1 MVASFFRSKS
11 WAAWAWGGLIL
22 LLLFIFADVYLSVE
36 FNKWYKNFYDLLQD
50 PKDINLFWSALTFF
64 LIIASLSIIIRVIST
79 YLANHYTLRWRQ
91 AMTEHYI
98 PLWKKLDSEVY
109 EGSSQRIQEDTQKF
123 ARLVE
128 ELGSQL
134 VRSILT
140 LIAFIPILWLLSKD
154 IAIPFLQFS
163 GSLVVVALGM
173 SIGGLIVS
181 WFVGIKLPGLE
192 YNNQKVEARFRKQ
205 LVYGEDNKK
214 YADPNT
220 LAEMFTG
227 IRLNYG
233 RLFLHYTYFN
243 IWKNLYYQFNIILPY
258 LLMGPS
264 LFGGL
269 ISLGII
275 VQTGNAFGKVHEA
288 ASVLLE
294 RWTQV
299 TELRSVVK
307 RLKEFEA
314 TIENNTLSSN
324 VEKAAL

>member
-1 MVASFFRSKS
+1 MMKSFFRSKE
-11 WAAWAWGGLIL
+11 WALWAWGVLIL

-50 PKDINLFWSALTFF
+50 PKDISLFWAALTFF
-64 LIIASLSIIIRVIST
+64 LVIASLSIVIRVISR
-79 YLANHYTLRWRQ
+79 YLANHYALRWRQ
-91 AMTEHYI
+91 AMTSHYI
-98 PLWKKLDSEVY
+98 PLWKKLDTEAY

-123 ARLVE
+123 TRLVE
-128 ELGSQL
+128 ELGEHL
-134 VRSILT
+134 IRSVLT
-140 LIAFIPILWLLSKD
+140 LIAFIPILWHLSKD

-173 SIGGLIVS
+173 SMGGLLVS
-181 WFVGIKLPGLE
+181 WFIGIKLPGLE

-214 YADPNT
+214 YADPNL

-227 IRLNYG
+227 IRMNYS

-314 TIENNTLSSN
+314 TI
-324 VEKAAL
+324 KKIP

>member
-1 MVASFFRSKS
+1 MMKSFFRSKE
-11 WAAWAWGGLIL
+11 WALWAWGGLFLIL
-22 LLLFIFADVYLSVE
+22 VFIFADVYLSVQ
-36 FNKWYKNFYDLLQD
+36 FNKWYKNFYDLLQE
-50 PKDINLFWSALTFF
+50 PKDINLFWSALNFF
-64 LIIASLSIIIRVIST
+64 LVIASLSIIIRVVSR

-91 AMTEHYI
+91 AMTTFYI
-98 PLWKKLDSEVY
+98 PLWKKLDKEAY

-123 ARLVE
+123 SRLVE
-128 ELGSQL
+128 ELGEQL
-134 VRSILT
+134 MRSVLT
-140 LIAFIPILWLLSKD
+140 LIAFIPILWHLSKD
-154 IAIPFLQFS
+154 IAIPFLKFP
-163 GSLVVVALGM
+163 GSLVVVALSM
-173 SIGGLIVS
+173 SLGGLIVS

-205 LVYGEDNKK
+205 LVYGEDNKQ
-214 YADPNT
+214 YADPNL

-227 IRLNYG
+227 IRMNYS

-258 LLMGPS
+258 LLMGTS

-288 ASVLLE
+288 ASVLLD

-307 RLKEFEA
+307 RLKEFEN
-314 TIENNTLSSN
+314 TIS
-324 VEKAAL
+324 

>member
-1 MVASFFRSKS
+1 MIKSFFCSRE
-11 WAAWAWGGLIL
+11 WALWAWGGLFLI
-22 LLLFIFADVYLSVE
+22 LLFIFGDVYLSVE
-36 FNKWYKNFYDLLQD
+36 FNKWYKDFYDLLQN
-50 PKDINLFWSALTFF
+50 PKDIQLFWAALTFF
-64 LIIASLSIIIRVIST
+64 LVIASLSIVIRVVSR

-91 AMTEHYI
+91 AMTSHYI
-98 PLWKKLDSEVY
+98 PLWKALDKENY
-109 EGSSQRIQEDTQKF
+109 EGSSQRIQEDSQKF
-123 ARLVE
+123 SRLVE
-128 ELGSQL
+128 ELGEQL
-134 VRSILT
+134 IRSILT
-140 LIAFIPILWLLSKD
+140 LIAFIPILWTLSKD

-163 GSLVVVALGM
+163 GSLVIVALGM
-173 SIGGLIVS
+173 SVGGLLIS

-192 YNNQKVEARFRKQ
+192 YNNQMVEARFRKQ
-205 LVYGEDNKK
+205 LVYGEDDKK
-214 YADPNT
+214 YADPNL

-227 IRLNYG
+227 IRMNYS

-314 TIENNTLSSN
+314 TIN
-324 VEKAAL
+324 K